1 MDEING
7 SLPPPL
13 SNDEYLTFKKEK
25 FVYAVVSVHVYVGED
40 EELYRSLSCSSF
52 VDV

>member
-1 MDEING
+1 MG
-7 SLPPPL
+7 PSPPPPL
-13 SNDEYLTFKKEK
+13 SNDEYLTFKKKEK